1 MNVKVYGRCSVRAV
15 EVFQDVAVAERWLKS
30 PTRLLGGRS
39 PLEALETAEGADK
52 VEQQL
57 RWFAGRLHAKR
68 APSRPGQ
75 GPDDLQR

>member
-1 MNVKVYGRCSVRAV
+1 MNVKVYGRYSVRAV
-15 EVFQDVAVAERWLKS
+15 EVFQDAEVAERWLKS

-57 RWFAGRLHAKR
+57 RWFAGRLPAHQASSR
-68 APSRPGQ
+68 ARQ
-75 GPDDLQR
+75 GLGDR